1 MCSEQTNNGNS
12 IYSQKL
18 FLSIPIWEDYIQS
31 YFSVPAMRIS
41 FYLFS
46 AFLCTLV
53 VGQQNFLIG
62 QQEEKLAE
70 PLAIKKPKG
79 AESKNIP
86 DETPKNITNYVT
98 AEEGRRRSKEETRQE
113 ISNAIAQSSRLLVAL
128 KTEVDMIIKNNVSD
142 QELAKPSTYA
152 MFLRK
157 GLSRILGFK
166 IALLKFLAIGKEK
179 ADPLPKEGDE
189 EKKMSSKKI
198 RKVGQTLSNPAA
210 ESKSKHND
218 EGKKLKKWLQ
228 PRNGTDSKCDV
239 VILVK
244 KCELEPKEECVVKQV
259 EESCQNNPKICGKAF
274 ENQCKTV
281 PRNVCKYVP
290 VIKNCV
296 P

>member
-1 MCSEQTNNGNS
+1 M
-12 IYSQKL
+12 
-18 FLSIPIWEDYIQS
+18 
-31 YFSVPAMRIS
+31 
-41 FYLFS
+41 
-46 AFLCTLV
+46 
-53 VGQQNFLIG
+53 
-62 QQEEKLAE
+62 
-70 PLAIKKPKG
+70 AIKKPKG

-86 DETPKNITNYVT
+86 DETPKNITNYAT
-98 AEEGRRRSKEETRQE
+98 AEEGRIRSKEETRQE

-128 KTEVDMIIKNNVSD
+128 KTEVDQNIKNNNESV

-166 IALLKFLAIGKEK
+166 IALLKFLAIGREK
-179 ADPLPKEGDE
+179 ADLRPKEGDQE
-189 EKKMSSKKI
+189 KKI
-198 RKVGQTLSNPAA
+198 RKVDQTLSNPAE

-244 KCELEPKEECVVKQV
+244 KCELEPKEECVLKQK
-259 EESCQNNPKICGKAF
+259 ESCQNNRKICGKTF

-281 PRNVCKYVP
+281 SMK
-290 VIKNCV
+290 
-296 P
+296 

>member
-1 MCSEQTNNGNS
+1 MA
-12 IYSQKL
+12 
-18 FLSIPIWEDYIQS
+18 D
-31 YFSVPAMRIS
+31 
-41 FYLFS
+41 
-46 AFLCTLV
+46 
-53 VGQQNFLIG
+53 
-62 QQEEKLAE
+62 
-70 PLAIKKPKG
+70 IKKPKG

-86 DETPKNITNYVT
+86 DETAKNITNYVT
-98 AEEGRRRSKEETRQE
+98 AEEGRTRSKEETRQE

-128 KTEVDMIIKNNVSD
+128 KTEVDQNIKNNESV
-142 QELAKPSTYA
+142 QELARPSTYA

-166 IALLKFLAIGKEK
+166 IALLKFLAIGREK
-179 ADPLPKEGDE
+179 ADLRPKEEDQ

-198 RKVGQTLSNPAA
+198 GKVGQTLSKPA
-210 ESKSKHND
+210 ESKTNED
-218 EGKKLKKWLQ
+218 GKKLKKWLQ

-244 KCELEPKEECVVKQV
+244 KCELEPKEECVLKQK
-259 EESCQNNPKICGKAF
+259 ESCQNNRKICGKTF

-290 VIKNCV
+290 VIKNYV